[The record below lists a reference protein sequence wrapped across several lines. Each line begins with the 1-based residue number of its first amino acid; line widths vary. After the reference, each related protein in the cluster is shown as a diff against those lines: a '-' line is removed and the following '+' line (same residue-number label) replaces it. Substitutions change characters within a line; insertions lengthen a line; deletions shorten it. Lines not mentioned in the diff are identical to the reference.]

1 MGRPNFLLHLWLC
14 VCVYQDMSQANST
27 HGLGLLGVI
36 AHVPLESTEVRDE
49 ECGSALIRMCFN
61 WSLL

>member
-1 MGRPNFLLHLWLC
+1 MGRPYFLLDLWLC

-49 ECGSALIRMCFN
+49 ECGSALI
-61 WSLL
+61 